1 MSKRRKEHW
10 IERDA
15 KRVDEFFDRDSD
27 ALLRYAC
34 NLAKFC
40 KDANL
45 TPYEMFDMVSSVKLA
60 QAFCQSS
67 KEIFIFDADAANMIG
82 NTDGLPDL
90 RSVLANVPYKTFA
103 VDLGNGT
110 GFIFTCGRA
119 KYTVEQLF
127 GKDSRDDERFLP
139 DRPTGYIDNDGED
152 MAFNWT
158 PLSKEHSL
166 DAMGTID
173 ASGARD
179 LLNDPTEQIKTAF
192 FENIVAYI
200 CSINSEI
207 NTSYRPPVA
216 YEPKRQSK
224 RRIST
229 ATWHEVGF
237 RLGASIRAHKRY
249 VSQSVRNDVQRQV
262 RPHMRRA
269 HWHHYWTGPKS
280 GPRKLVLKW
289 IAPTLVGVDNAAS
302 LSATGHIVE
311 VSA

>member
-15 KRVDEFFDRDSD
+15 RHVDKFFDRDED
-27 ALLRYAC
+27 ALWRYAV

-45 TPYEMFDMVSSVKLA
+45 TSYEMYDMVSSVKMA
-60 QAFCQSS
+60 QMFCQSS

-90 RSVLANVPYKTFA
+90 RSVLANVPYETFA

-110 GFIFTCGRA
+110 GFIFSCGPA
-119 KYTVEQLF
+119 KYTVENIF
-127 GKDSRDDERFLP
+127 GKDSRDDENLLP
-139 DRPTGYIDNDGED
+139 DRPTAYTDNSGNN

-158 PLSKEHSL
+158 PLKKERNT
-166 DAMGTID
+166 DTKRAID
-173 ASGARD
+173 ATSARD
-179 LLNDPTEQIKTAF
+179 LIADPANRIDTVF

-207 NTSYRPPVA
+207 NTSYRPPAA
-216 YEPKRQSK
+216 YKPKQQSK

-237 RLGASIRAHKRY
+237 RLGASIRAYQRY
-249 VSQSVRNDVQRQV
+249 QNLSEHSDSQRQV

-269 HWHHYWTGPKS
+269 HWHHYWTGPRV

-289 IAPTLVGVDNAAS
+289 IAPVLVGTDNAAS
-302 LSATGHIVE
+302 LSATGHMVE
-311 VSA
+311 VSR